1 MKNLRKSVGLVL
13 ALALLLPAL
22 FAFAETE
29 IPKIGIVQIM
39 EHPALDAARQG
50 FLDEMAKHGYED
62 GKTMAVD
69 YRSAQGNPDILAS
82 IADHFVSENVTMVLA
97 ISTPAAQAVAG
108 KTQTIPI
115 LGTAITDY
123 VSARLAESNE
133 KPGYNVSGTNDL
145 SSIADQIDLLIRLVP
160 DAKTIGVLYTSSEDN
175 SVIQAQ
181 IAKDYIESKGLAY
194 VDATVHN
201 ANDVQ
206 QATLSIMDRCDAVY
220 IPTDN
225 TYASAMPIVYEVAVA
240 AKKVV
245 VCGDTSMVMGG
256 GIATLA
262 INYYKLGEQTA
273 LMAIDVLNGADIST
287 MPIQSQKEYEYVVNK
302 TMADAVGLTIPE
314 DLVPYA
320 QEME

>member
-22 FAFAETE
+22 FAFAQTE

-108 KTQTIPI
+108 KTQPIPI

-175 SVIQAQ
+175 SVIQSQ

-320 QEME
+320 QDME

>member
-22 FAFAETE
+22 FAFAQTE

-115 LGTAITDY
+115 LGPAITD
-123 VSARLAESNE
+123 
-133 KPGYNVSGTNDL
+133 
-145 SSIADQIDLLIRLVP
+145 
-160 DAKTIGVLYTSSEDN
+160 
-175 SVIQAQ
+175 
-181 IAKDYIESKGLAY
+181 
-194 VDATVHN
+194 
-201 ANDVQ
+201 
-206 QATLSIMDRCDAVY
+206 
-220 IPTDN
+220 
-225 TYASAMPIVYEVAVA
+225 
-240 AKKVV
+240 
-245 VCGDTSMVMGG
+245 
-256 GIATLA
+256 
-262 INYYKLGEQTA
+262 
-273 LMAIDVLNGADIST
+273 
-287 MPIQSQKEYEYVVNK
+287 
-302 TMADAVGLTIPE
+302 
-314 DLVPYA
+314 
-320 QEME
+320 

>member
-1 MKNLRKSVGLVL
+1 M
-13 ALALLLPAL
+13 
-22 FAFAETE
+22 
-29 IPKIGIVQIM
+29 
-39 EHPALDAARQG
+39 
-50 FLDEMAKHGYED
+50 
-62 GKTMAVD
+62 
-69 YRSAQGNPDILAS
+69 
-82 IADHFVSENVTMVLA
+82 
-97 ISTPAAQAVAG
+97 
-108 KTQTIPI
+108 
-115 LGTAITDY
+115 
-123 VSARLAESNE
+123 
-133 KPGYNVSGTNDL
+133 SGTNDL

-320 QEME
+320 QDME